1 MIKENKRTG
10 LEIVRAL
17 LLAAV
22 LWFGICGA
30 LVAHAAEIAVTVEQC
45 VISGKNVNVTATSIA
60 VPASADG
67 KYYLFELK
75 PYELAVGARKDY
87 CAEAPAA
94 AAASFSVPLNLN
106 SASSRLYSRFV
117 VTIQQNG
124 TFIPVSNEMYITNPE
139 AVASK
144 STNYPVRSK
153 KGLTADSRYSEELA
167 SLGVGFA
174 SYELD
179 VSRFFTAGGI
189 PYNYNGKTYSFNAS
203 VVREYDVICTRLA
216 GAGCNVVMVIKNSY
230 RPAAADM
237 VVPSGR
243 TAGKSCYAFNV
254 DEQLPTEK
262 LEALM
267 SFLAN
272 RYSGAMGTIHTWVIG
287 NEVNSSNPWHYM
299 GSVSADALA
308 AHYAKEFRVCYN
320 AIKSQNSGARVF
332 TSFDQR
338 WNYKD
343 GTRGQFT
350 AKEILDKFAA
360 YISIN
365 GNIDW
370 GLSFHPY
377 PAPMHNCRFWS
388 FPVEY
393 ARLNLIDHTDDSKFV
408 NPANTDVVTNHMM
421 QPAMLAPNGSVRHIL
436 ITEMGFTSYSTS
448 IPTDELTQAASI
460 VFAYKLTSS
469 NPHIEGIVFHRQVD
483 HVEELTGDGM
493 ALGIRT
499 EKGVK
504 YAYGVFANMDKGN
517 SPEYTDFAL
526 PILGISSWS
535 QVGLE

>member
-1 MIKENKRTG
+1 MKENKRAG
-10 LEIVRAL
+10 LAVVLAL
-17 LLAAV
+17 FLAVV
-22 LWFGICGA
+22 LQLGICGID
-30 LVAHAAEIAVTVEQC
+30 VVHAAEAAVTVEQC
-45 VISGKNVNVTATSIA
+45 VISGKNVTVAATSMA

-67 KYYLFELK
+67 TYYLFELK
-75 PYELAVGARKDY
+75 PYELEVGARKDY
-87 CAEAPAA
+87 CAKAPAA
-94 AAASFSVPLNLN
+94 ASAAFSVPLHLN
-106 SASSRLYSRFV
+106 SASSKLYSRFV
-117 VTIQQNG
+117 VTVQQNG
-124 TFIPVSNEMYITNPE
+124 SFVPVSNEMYITNPE
-139 AVASK
+139 AVAAK
-144 STNYPVRSK
+144 STAYPARSK
-153 KGLTADSRYSEELA
+153 KGLTADWRYSDELA

-189 PYNYNGKTYSFNAS
+189 PYTYNGKTYSFNAS
-203 VVREYDVICTRLA
+203 VVREYDVVCTRLA
-216 GAGCNVVMVIKNSY
+216 GAGYNVVMVIKNSY
-230 RPAAADM
+230 IPAASDL

-243 TAGKSCYAFNV
+243 LAGKNCYAFNV
-254 DEQLPTEK
+254 DEQVPTEK

-272 RYSGAMGTIHTWVIG
+272 RYSGSMGTIHTWVIG

-299 GSVSADALA
+299 GNVSADTLA
-308 AHYAKEFRVCYN
+308 THYAKEFRVCYN

-343 GTRGQFT
+343 GTRGQFA
-350 AKEILDKFAA
+350 AKEILDTFAA
-360 YISIN
+360 YISAS

-388 FPVEY
+388 FPSEY

-421 QPAMLAPNGSVRHIL
+421 QPAMLAPNGGVRHIL

-460 VFAYKLTSS
+460 VFAYKLTDA
-469 NPHIEGIVFHRQVD
+469 NPLIEGIVFHRQVD
-483 HVEELTGDGM
+483 HAAEIKGDGM

-499 EKGVK
+499 ETGVK
-504 YAYGVFANMDKGN
+504 YAFGVFANMDKGN

-526 PILGISSWS
+526 PVLGITSWA
-535 QVGLE
+535 QVGLQ